1 MSRIELTPFR
11 SHKLVLGRNLRS
23 PDVQVKLPA
32 LDYENKAT
40 DENIV
45 VPGAKRDPRN
55 D

>member
-1 MSRIELTPFR
+1 MNSPFR

-23 PDVQVKLPA
+23 VHVQVKLPA

-45 VPGAKRDPRN
+45 VPGAKRDPSN